1 MASPRSSGR
10 GGCYCYHQLPCKS
23 AYLSDRVFVVAHT
36 VLQLVFLRVQSSVLV
51 SDLFQ
56 ECEPITNF
64 YGLCECVSA
73 VYPSLWP
80 LTASDSLGSP
90 NSTLR
95 NVVLLL
101 LTAGIKLL
109 LTAWTFGIQVP
120 AGIFLPSITI
130 GATMGRA
137 VGLIM
142 SAKDA
147 ILFNASSAD
156 SHWVTSGTLCIKSGP
171 CSGYSILV
179 HPNLGL
185 AVFFLVSTPLLGLP
199 PCWVG

>member
-1 MASPRSSGR
+1 MSG
-10 GGCYCYHQLPCKS
+10 
-23 AYLSDRVFVVAHT
+23 
-36 VLQLVFLRVQSSVLV
+36 
-51 SDLFQ
+51 
-56 ECEPITNF
+56 
-64 YGLCECVSA
+64 
-73 VYPSLWP
+73 SL
-80 LTASDSLGSP
+80 DSP

-142 SAKDA
+142 SVKAA
-147 ILFNASSAD
+147 VNFNAR
-156 SHWVTSGTLCIKSGP
+156 VLTLIGVLGTLCIKSGP
-171 CSGYSILV
+171 CSGSSILV
-179 HPNLGL
+179 HQNLDL
-185 AVFFLVSTPLLGLP
+185 AAFFLVSTLLLGLLR
-199 PCWVG
+199 CWEA